1 MVVYVL
7 NKQLIIDVYL
17 LRRKRSVDE
26 TSCDY

>member
-1 MVVYVL
+1 MFVYVL
-7 NKQLIIDVYL
+7 KKLLIIHVYL